1 MPDTATVESSETG
14 KFVDFIAA
22 RAADRSTGDSL
33 DDVEV
38 SDPTETGKTSEGD
51 GTKPEPKSADG
62 SEPSHRQETKVD
74 KRKQQ
79 IQREI
84 DDLVRRREEL
94 KREVSSASPTGAT
107 KQAAPA
113 PAAYDGMDR
122 ADPEPKLP
130 SATDSKYA
138 GQDGWER
145 FEEDKLKYA
154 VERAKWEIRRDQRV
168 ATHNETLQ
176 KQQRSNQ
183 ELLDA
188 FESRGSEFASS
199 DGHEDYPEL
208 VEQFKGRQISNETA
222 AVIVSSDNGPAILY
236 ELMTKPD
243 ELKRIESLP
252 TVMGRLDALF
262 ELKYKLKSP
271 AKATDTETP
280 AEPKTKSTAPAVGTR
295 LNGGGGAV
303 GSKEPGTFEAFR
315 KKKYG

>member
-22 RAADRSTGDSL
+22 RAADRSPKDSL
-33 DDVEV
+33 GDVEV
-38 SDPTETGKTSEGD
+38 SDPTETGKDTSGGD

-62 SEPSHRQETKVD
+62 SEPSPKQDKVE

-107 KQAAPA
+107 KQTAPA
-113 PAAYDGMDR
+113 PAAYDGMDL

-183 ELLDA
+183 ELLDT

-222 AVIVSSDNGPAILY
+222 AVIVSSENGPAILY
-236 ELMTKPD
+236 ELMTNPG

-252 TVMGRLDALF
+252 TVMARLDALF
-262 ELKYKLKSP
+262 ELKYKLKGL
-271 AKATDTETP
+271 AKAADTETP
-280 AEPKTKSTAPAVGTR
+280 AEQKPKSAAPAVGTR

-303 GSKEPGTFEAFR
+303 GSKEPATFEAFR
-315 KKKYG
+315 KKKYA